1 MNPPYSTG
9 LARKARLPDTPVA
22 PTSGL
27 NGSGRGFADPDGAY
41 VGLAAGFATA
51 ATACPER
58 LRVSDYQFAGS
69 RIRLEV
75 VGPRLAAVYE
85 RSLAHLR
92 VDEGSGVP
100 GLRIR
105 VWHAAETGTVTPA
118 LASLDDP
125 RSKGELT
132 ASADGNRL
140 RLRRSHTL
148 TAFDRPSGTVY
159 GWIAD
164 LDLLGI
170 YEMGR
175 PFNSELLFWNKERGL
190 QALHA
195 GLVAHQ
201 GRGALITGPSGS
213 GKSTTTL
220 SCLLSGLDFLSDD
233 YLAIR
238 PDSEGHP
245 TGHALF
251 ASAFVVADHLRTFPT
266 LARIA
271 VSARYADEE
280 KSMVP
285 LADLGNGPL
294 ADSAR
299 LSAIVLP
306 RVTGR
311 PTPRVRDASS
321 AEALLRMAPSSML
334 MLQRAGV
341 EDRVERQVELEAL
354 SRLVETVPAYWLEL
368 GGGVEQIPG
377 LIRDILGSS

>member
-1 MNPPYSTG
+1 
-9 LARKARLPDTPVA
+9 
-22 PTSGL
+22 
-27 NGSGRGFADPDGAY
+27 
-41 VGLAAGFATA
+41 LAAGFAAA
-51 ATACPER
+51 ATLCR
-58 LRVSDYQFAGS
+58 GLVRVSEYEFAGS

-75 VGPRLAAVYE
+75 VGPRLSAVYE
-85 RSLAHLR
+85 RALAHLR
-92 VDEGSGVP
+92 VDEGSGAP
-100 GLRIR
+100 GLQIR
-105 VWHAAETGTVTPA
+105 VWHAAETGLATPG

-132 ASADGNRL
+132 ASADGTRL

-148 TAFDRPSGTVY
+148 TALDRASGTLY

-195 GLVAHQ
+195 GLVAHR

-238 PDSEGHP
+238 PDLEGRP

-271 VSARYADEE
+271 VPARYADEE

-285 LADLGNGPL
+285 LAELGSGPL
-294 ADSAR
+294 AGSAR

-306 RVTGR
+306 RVTGL
-311 PTPRVRDASS
+311 PAPRIRDASA

-341 EDRVERQVELEAL
+341 EDRVERQLELEAL

-368 GGGVEQIPG
+368 GGGVERIPG
-377 LIRDILGSS
+377 LIRDILGSSA